1 MTLTYSLSKSVSEN
15 ENQMFGGNYFIV
27 GIILEVFLLL
37 EKRKPVK
44 VNTLVGKPV
53 S

>member
-1 MTLTYSLSKSVSEN
+1 MTLTYSLSVSEN
-15 ENQMFGGNYFIV
+15 ENQMLGGNYLIV

-37 EKRKPVK
+37 EKRKPVN